1 MITKGNH
8 PAPSSIEDMIADF
21 DHDALDLDRDVSRK
35 ASRHGT
41 RNMLLSAVAVVA
53 VVAVIGH
60 VAQAETNGPAN
71 ATSQPLAMS
80 VSEVDALVSAPID
93 PLAQL
98 EDEFVGHALSHV
110 EPTSGEPSPQ
120 VLGGSD
126 EQPVAS
132 PEMPMPTP
140 VEQAVAAPSEELPV
154 PPETQAI
161 AAEPIMPPMPTP
173 EPAPAPAPATA
184 PAPAPVAAP
193 TPEPQPVVAEAP
205 VTLPTPDTAVL
216 ANPAPAP
223 APTASGVTETVS
235 GSSVT
240 TKLTPE
246 PKSDEPDNYY
256 SSQSVPTGPMANSVG
271 PRKVDPVMEP
281 ASKLVISKKTVE
293 AGGLEA
299 QVAAAARA
307 LELERY
313 DAALEMYDQL
323 YKKNQRDTRILM
335 GRAVAQ
341 QKLGQDDVAI
351 LSYEE
356 LLKLVPNNTDAV
368 VNMMG
373 LIKKQYPAVALRR
386 LMDLRDKFPGNA
398 GIAAQLGMTYAEMGQ
413 NQQAIQALGTA
424 ASLDPNSAQHVFN
437 MAVVADR
444 AGSKDMAV
452 KYYEQAL
459 QTDAVYGG
467 GKSIPRETIYDRL
480 SKLRN

>member
-1 MITKGNH
+1 MITKGNN

-35 ASRHGT
+35 TPRHGT

-60 VAQAETNGPAN
+60 VAQAETNVPAN
-71 ATSQPLAMS
+71 ATAQPLAMS

-126 EQPVAS
+126 EQPVTS

-173 EPAPAPAPATA
+173 EPAPAPATA
-184 PAPAPVAAP
+184 PVAAPVAAP

-256 SSQSVPTGPMANSVG
+256 SSQSVPTGPMANAVG

-299 QVAAAARA
+299 QVASAARA

-356 LLKLVPNNTDAV
+356 LLNLVPNNTDAV

-386 LMDLRDKFPGNA
+386 LTDLRDKFPGNA
-398 GIAAQLGMTYAEMGQ
+398 GIAAQLGMTYAEMGE
-413 NQQAIQALGTA
+413 NQRAMQALGTA
-424 ASLDPNSAQHVFN
+424 ASLDPNNAQHVFN

-480 SKLRN
+480 SKLRY